1 MKTES
6 EVLMGLFKDSKLTE
20 SELFKFAQSNSDI
33 DILFEI
39 VNENKEFLN
48 KTTFDIVINADTCT
62 KKSIFILEKIISIDS
77 NLYLIDEFFLFK
89 MLKMR
94 SPDYKRNKPGGERYM
109 IRCSEI
115 QAFELFVTNK
125 IIDNFDYF
133 LNNLITP
140 IIKSFKDS
148 KNDIDQLFI
157 YNDNSIVTKYL
168 KNIILQKLDTD
179 KTINNPVALLELY
192 NSKRPP
198 RNRFEEDNPD
208 FTGYEASPA
217 DYLFNYVM
225 LGLTI
230 VSLLFVI
237 IGLLK

>member
-6 EVLMGLFKDSKLTE
+6 EVLMGLFKESKITE

-62 KKSIFILEKIISIDS
+62 EKSIFILEKIISIDS

-89 MLKMR
+89 MLRMR
-94 SPDYKRNKPGGERYM
+94 SPDYKQPLLPNGERYM
-109 IRCSEI
+109 KRCSKI
-115 QAFELFVTNK
+115 QAFELFITNK
-125 IIDNFDYF
+125 IINNFDYF

-140 IIKSFKDS
+140 VIKSYS
-148 KNDIDQLFI
+148 

-179 KTINNPVALLELY
+179 KTITNPLVLLELY

-237 IGLLK
+237 IRFIFK

>member
-39 VNENKEFLN
+39 INDNKEFLN

-62 KKSIFILEKIISIDS
+62 EKSIFILEKIISIDS

-89 MLKMR
+89 MLRMR
-94 SPDYKRNKPGGERYM
+94 SPDYKQPLLPNGERYM
-109 IRCSEI
+109 IRCSKI
-115 QAFELFVTNK
+115 QAFELFITNK

-140 IIKSFKDS
+140 FIKSHK
-148 KNDIDQLFI
+148 
-157 YNDNSIVTKYL
+157 DNSIVRKYL

-192 NSKRPP
+192 NIKPDPFIMIRPS
-198 RNRFEEDNPD
+198 DGD
-208 FTGYEASPA
+208 LVGYEPSTA
-217 DYLFNYVM
+217 DSIFFFILLGCLFM
-225 LGLTI
+225 SIIG
-230 VSLLFVI
+230 LFVI
-237 IGLLK
+237 RGFN

>member
-6 EVLMGLFKDSKLTE
+6 EILIDLFKDSKLTE
-20 SELFKFAQSNSDI
+20 SELFKFAQTSSDV

-89 MLKMR
+89 MLQMR

-140 IIKSFKDS
+140 VIKNYS
-148 KNDIDQLFI
+148 N
-157 YNDNSIVTKYL
+157 NDNYIVTKYL
-168 KNIILQKLDTD
+168 KNIILQKLHTD
-179 KTINNPVALLELY
+179 KTITNPLDLLELY

-198 RNRFEEDNPD
+198 RNRFKEDNPD
-208 FTGYEASPA
+208 VRYDYEVSLVHRILRCTVLLIFVCFIAL
-217 DYLFNYVM
+217 YLFCM
-225 LGLTI
+225 LCKA
-230 VSLLFVI
+230 F
-237 IGLLK
+237 K